1 MTCFKINAYVA
12 FLCLYL
18 FSVLTSHF
26 WIRNCRSHIAT
37 HLIVLVGATVSSFVV
52 SNQIGMKSGR
62 NVLQVNT
69 HRLTE
74 SDFRFDV
81 TLFNVTFEMA
91 AMTSFH
97 TEKRY
102 HLVRAYAKL
111 QRPPHM
117 QTSWLAILSTV
128 SGLQYDVHT
137 YLFLFGILGVDLS
150 LCSGLLAIV
159 RCINWCC
166 IDFYCVSLC

>member
-1 MTCFKINAYVA
+1 VS
-12 FLCLYL
+12 L
-18 FSVLTSHF
+18 SVLCFNFTFLDQKLQIPHRYSSYCSCWGDRLQLRRFKSNRDEIWQKCSSSKHTS
-26 WIRNCRSHIAT
+26 IDG
-37 HLIVLVGATVSSFVV
+37 VGFSIWRHTF
-52 SNQIGMKSGR
+52 QR
-62 NVLQVNT
+62 
-69 HRLTE
+69 
-74 SDFRFDV
+74 DFK
-81 TLFNVTFEMA
+81 FEMA